1 MYKFKTIW
9 CPFTQKYF
17 SLHNLVTKETNVP
30 TPITFKTTGEIPKSI
45 NMNLSNAII
54 GIFPIKSSPLKEQ
67 AAKWEWIV
75 KSVMDGWSRGT
86 IHWRT
91 IPREANLS
99 ESESKISKRLIQS
112 LAKSWQILI
121 CPPMITKA
129 KVRETRILRSWKR
142 ITTKGLHS
150 SKMINILSIL
160 PRLKLGQITL
170 KATNQS
176 MEVQ

>member
-1 MYKFKTIW
+1 
-9 CPFTQKYF
+9 
-17 SLHNLVTKETNVP
+17 
-30 TPITFKTTGEIPKSI
+30 
-45 NMNLSNAII
+45 
-54 GIFPIKSSPLKEQ
+54 LKEQ